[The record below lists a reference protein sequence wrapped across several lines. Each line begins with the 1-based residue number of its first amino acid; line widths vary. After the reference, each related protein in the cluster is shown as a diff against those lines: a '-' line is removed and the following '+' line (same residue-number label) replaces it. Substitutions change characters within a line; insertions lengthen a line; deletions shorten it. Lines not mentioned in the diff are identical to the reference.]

1 MALLKASEIFK
12 ARQHNTKN
20 KNNTAHE
27 GSEVCVL
34 KSNKA
39 VKTATFDGDGDNTGI
54 YYAC

>member
-1 MALLKASEIFK
+1 MALFKASEIFQ

-34 KSNKA
+34 KWNKA
-39 VKTATFDGDGDNTGI
+39 VKTATFDGGRR
-54 YYAC
+54 

>member
-20 KNNTAHE
+20 KNNTARMK
-27 GSEVCVL
+27 VRRCVL

-39 VKTATFDGDGDNTGI
+39 VKTATFDGGRR
-54 YYAC
+54 